1 MDKKGYDGAGADVD
15 YTKFNP
21 FNDAKYFHPYCT
33 ITDYSNDTMAQ
44 DCWLGDDNVSLPDLD
59 TESTEVQ
66 DIWYDWVG
74 SLVSNYSS
82 KLSSLEL
89 PTSAKYIAIS
99 ED

>member
-1 MDKKGYDGAGADVD
+1 MDKKGYDGAGTDVD

-21 FNDAKYFHPYCT
+21 FNDAKYFHPYCS
-33 ITDYSNDTMAQ
+33 IADYSNDTMVQ

-82 KLSSLEL
+82 KLSSPIL
-89 PTSAKYIAIS
+89 TSARYIAIS
-99 ED
+99 EN